1 MSPLSKRRR
10 LLIGIGL
17 AAFVLNGCGY
27 FIQARRETKKMA
39 REIIA
44 TDKNFRKTV
53 AIAPFRNQTYY
64 KRVDIDSVFQTRLI
78 DILESACPKLLVFKP
93 ESKQYPAFMMDL
105 PRKAGGKIDNL
116 KVALNARP
124 YGLDGVVTGTVVDI
138 GAYEDKRGIAWM
150 RDTHYFVQIQI
161 LVELFDTETG
171 AKLLDE
177 HFIREVE
184 VDETD
189 HLLVKQ
195 GKQAPIP
202 EIPETLERIATEL
215 GEKICDALSSQ
226 RWKSY
231 IVSKEGDRF
240 VISSGQRSGLKPGT
254 VLEVYPSTEMVSGI
268 GEERFFVPGMK
279 HAEVEIVQAESD
291 RSEAVLKSGGD
302 VQVGCAVKVK

>member
-1 MSPLSKRRR
+1 MSSLSKRRR

-17 AAFVLNGCGY
+17 AVLFLNGCGY
-27 FIQARRETKKMA
+27 FFQARRETKKMA
-39 REIIA
+39 REFIA
-44 TDKNFRKTV
+44 TDKNLRKTI
-53 AIAPFRNQTYY
+53 AIAPFRNQTFY

-78 DILESACPKLLVFKP
+78 DILESACPKLLIFKP
-93 ESKQYPAFMMDL
+93 ESKQYPPFMEDL
-105 PRKAGGKIDNL
+105 PRLTGGRIDNL
-116 KVALNARP
+116 KLASNARQ

-138 GAYEDKRGIAWM
+138 GVYEDKRGFVWM

-189 HLLVKQ
+189 YLLVKQ
-195 GKQAPIP
+195 GKQAPVA
-202 EIPETLERIATEL
+202 EIPQTLERIATEL

-231 IVSKEGDRF
+231 IVSKNGDRV
-240 VISSGQRSGLKPGT
+240 VIASGERAGLKPGT
-254 VLEVYPSTEMVSGI
+254 VLEVYGSTEIVKGT
-268 GEERFFVPGMK
+268 GEERFFLPGK
-279 HAEVEIVQAESD
+279 KQAEVEIVQADSD
-291 RSEAVLKSGGD
+291 RSEAVLKKGSD
-302 VQVGCAVKVK
+302 IQVGSAVKAK